1 MQRSATRGALALAA
15 SLALAL
21 PAGAGELLDAWSGA
35 LQHDKD
41 LAVARAA
48 HAAAQPRRDQADALW
63 RPNVGLSASAGL
75 ANSQTEVQGAQF
87 TAPGFGTSNGVAF
100 STSINGGTSGRVALQ
115 ASQPLYN
122 PQRRADQQLLSLA
135 ADSAE
140 IEWKAA
146 NQALIVHTAQR
157 YFDFALAEESRL
169 VLQRQLGA
177 VLAAA
182 KEAEDRFKLGSI
194 PITDTYEARSRLAAI
209 RAQLLSAGTE
219 VELKRQRLADS
230 VGANANAM
238 AARLPTGMVEGIAA
252 RSLDDWLAAAREG
265 NPAIAQ
271 QRLAGEVAAQRAAK
285 VAVGAS
291 AAIDLVAQA
300 SRDRISGNGDF
311 GSAGNTAANAMIG
324 VQLTVP
330 LFTGGMRDAQER
342 EAQRLVD
349 QAGAELDRA
358 REQVA
363 RQVRAA
369 WLGLASGAERVRALL
384 QALEASE
391 SRLDATRTGHEVG
404 ERTTLDL
411 LNAENDRAAARLAL
425 AQARVGLWVDR
436 LELAALAGQLDEAAL
451 RAADADLAPA
461 ASR

>member
-1 MQRSATRGALALAA
+1 MRSLAGPGALALAA
-15 SLALAL
+15 SLALAA
-21 PAGAGELLDAWSGA
+21 PAGAGELVDAWTAA
-35 LQHDKD
+35 LQHDKE

-63 RPNVGLSASAGL
+63 RPQVGLTASAGL
-75 ANSQTEVQGAQF
+75 ASNQTEVQGAQF
-87 TAPGFGTSNGVAF
+87 TAPGLGTSSGVGF
-100 STSINGGTSGRVALQ
+100 STSINGGTAARFALQ

-122 PQRRADQQLLSLA
+122 PQRRADQQLLSIA

-140 IEWKAA
+140 IEWKGA
-146 NQALIVHTAQR
+146 NQQLILRTAQR
-157 YFDFALAEESRL
+157 YFDLALAEESRR

-177 VLAAA
+177 VQAAA
-182 KEAEDRFKLGSI
+182 KEAEDRFKLGSA
-194 PITDTYEARSRLAAI
+194 PVTDTHEARARLAAI
-209 RAQLLSAGTE
+209 RAQLLSAGTD

-230 VGANANAM
+230 VGASANAM
-238 AARLPTGMVEGIAA
+238 AARLPAGTVEGIAA
-252 RSLDDWLAAAREG
+252 RPLDDWLAAAREG
-265 NPAIAQ
+265 NPGIAL

-285 VAVGAS
+285 VATGAS

-300 SRDRISGNGDF
+300 SRDRMSGNGDF

-342 EAQRLVD
+342 EALRLVD
-349 QAGAELDRA
+349 KANAELDRA

-363 RQVRAA
+363 QQVRAA
-369 WLGLASGAERVRALL
+369 WLGLESGTERVRALQ

-425 AQARVGLWVDR
+425 AQARVELWLDR
-436 LELAALAGQLDEAAL
+436 LKLAALAGQLDESAL
-451 RAADADLAPA
+451 RAADADLDA
-461 ASR
+461 AATN